1 MKRIMTG
8 IALALMSLSFAHAA
22 DDPMASRYGN
32 TLVIKAADG
41 KEVIRLYYDAGG
53 TMSTKMP
60 DGKTT
65 KGTWKMDGDKICVT
79 QTEPAPDAAM
89 GAGPQCQPFSGAH
102 KVGDTWE
109 VPRPDGTKVT
119 ATLQQGRP

>member
-8 IALALMSLSFAHAA
+8 IALAIMSLSFAHAA

-32 TLVIKAADG
+32 TLVIKGPDG
-41 KEVIRLYYDAGG
+41 KEIIRLYYDAGG
-53 TMSTKMP
+53 TLSTKLP

-65 KGTWKMDGDKICVT
+65 KATWKLDGDKICVT
-79 QTEPAPDAAM
+79 QTDPAPDASMA
-89 GAGPQCQPFSGAH
+89 APQCQPFTGTH
-102 KVGDTWE
+102 KVGDTWD
-109 VPRPDGTKVT
+109 VTRPDGVKLT

>member
-8 IALALMSLSFAHAA
+8 IALAMMSLSFAHAA

-32 TLVIKAADG
+32 TLVIKGPDG
-41 KEVIRLYYDAGG
+41 KEVIRLYYDADGA
-53 TMSTKMP
+53 MSTKMP
-60 DGKTT
+60 DGKTS
-65 KGTWKMDGDKICVT
+65 KGTWKMEGDKICVT
-79 QTEPAPDAAM
+79 QTEPAPPPEMAK
-89 GAGPQCQPFSGAH
+89 PQCTPFTGAR

-119 ATLQQGRP
+119 ATLQSGRP

>member
-1 MKRIMTG
+1 
-8 IALALMSLSFAHAA
+8 
-22 DDPMASRYGN
+22 MASRYGN
-32 TLVIKAADG
+32 TLIIKGPDG
-41 KEVIRLYYDAGG
+41 KEAIRLYYDAGG
-53 TMSTKMP
+53 ALSTKAP

-79 QTEPAPDAAM
+79 QTEPAPPAEMAA
-89 GAGPQCQPFSGAH
+89 PQCTPFTGSH

-109 VPRPDGTKVT
+109 VTRPDGSKLT